1 MIVGLLKKLSKNLNA
16 NDNVDME
23 CAPSVAQADEI
34 LAKFG
39 YVEEEALQL
48 AA

>member
-1 MIVGLLKKLSKNLNA
+1 LASLKNCQKNLNA

-23 CAPSVAQADEI
+23 MAPSVAEADEI
-34 LAKFG
+34 LAQFG
-39 YVEEEALQL
+39 YVEEEALQM